1 MLRRILTIL
10 SLLLMLAA
18 ITLWVRSHWIE
29 DFVAYNR
36 KGIGSLAAWSRDGR
50 LSFWRDRYEEALVLR
65 QRPVGWEY
73 ETNPMKKP
81 GRWPDGNPGRLGFV
95 FERDS
100 RGQDLY
106 RALAIPW
113 WAVAGLFA
121 LPPAL
126 YLWGWSKRRV
136 ERRLGLCAV
145 CGYDLRA
152 SSGRCPECG
161 TAIPQSR
168 PTTTARA
175 VLTPAG

>member
-1 MLRRILTIL
+1 MLRRILAIV

-18 ITLWVRSHWIE
+18 IASWVRSQWVE
-29 DFVAYNR
+29 DVVAYNR
-36 KGIGSLAAWSRDGR
+36 KGVGSLAAWSRDGR
-50 LSFWRDRYEEALVLR
+50 LSCWRDRHAEALVLE
-65 QRPVGWEY
+65 QRTLGWEY
-73 ETNPMKKP
+73 AAQPMRKP

-95 FERDS
+95 FERDN
-100 RGQDLY
+100 RKQYLY
-106 RALAIPW
+106 SALAIPW

-121 LPPAL
+121 IPPAL

-136 ERRLGLCAV
+136 QRRLGLCAV

-161 TAIPQSR
+161 TAIPPST
-168 PTTTARA
+168 PASAARA